1 MKELTNELKPCP
13 FCGDEDVN
21 MYHLRENHKAL
32 LIVCETCNIAFYV
45 VKDRDEDLPNY
56 TSELELIDAWNR
68 RAYE

>member
-13 FCGDEDVN
+13 FCGSEDVN
-21 MYHLRENHKAL
+21 MYHLYNNHKAL
-32 LIVCETCNIAFYV
+32 LIICDTCDIAFCV
-45 VKDRDEDLPNY
+45 VKDRDEDY